1 MPHERELAARLPGIG
16 ESELLVAELQA
27 GPLVG
32 PIRMRLREAHRHVHV
47 VRIGLE
53 RTGEDRHDELRVDG
67 VHDEVRSVGSRRLG
81 HVRGISGIDL
91 DGREAVGVAER
102 IGQAPRP

>member
-1 MPHERELAARLPGIG
+1 M
-16 ESELLVAELQA
+16 
-27 GPLVG
+27 G

-53 RTGEDRHDELRVDG
+53 RAGEDRHDELRIDG
-67 VHDEVRSVGSRRLG
+67 IHHEVRSMGSRRLG
-81 HVRGISGIDL
+81 HVRGIAGIDL
-91 DGREAVGVAER
+91 NRREAVRVAER